1 MDADM
6 GRAATTLTIVF
17 PMWNEESSILLA
29 VDSAKEAGDHLV
41 ETQDID
47 AYDIVIVDD
56 ASTDATGR
64 IADDL
69 HEHDPDGIHVV
80 HHEQNKGLGGSVK
93 TGLAHA
99 TGDLVLY
106 TDADL
111 PCDLMDSLQ
120 KAVRLARIYDAD
132 IVSAYRHDRTAEG
145 PRRAVYS
152 VVYNSMI
159 KFGFGLRV
167 RDVNFAFKLV
177 RRATLDA
184 VAPNLE
190 SDGSF
195 IDAELLIRAHRLGFH
210 VIQFGVDYFPRTRG
224 VSTLSSGST
233 IATIVKEMAELRPKL
248 NAITP
253 EDRAPRRHRRRTT
266 PTTTTTG
273 GHEPKLLI
281 VNADDYGLTE
291 AVSRGILKAHA
302 DGIVTSTSIL
312 TLATGFRTAGKWLI
326 GEDGLGVGV
335 HLAAVGED
343 PPLLAA
349 REIPSLVDGKGRL
362 PRSWKAFIAKAATGR
377 IDPDDVRKE
386 FDAQVEAV
394 EQLGIHP
401 DHLDTHQH
409 LHLWPLVRDVVL
421 DLADAKGI
429 KAVRVPRATTTFPGK
444 GVNRLADALA
454 NAADARGIS
463 HPDDAAGLD
472 EAGSMDATR
481 IARALG
487 RLAAANATAVELSCH
502 PGEHDDPDRPRYRWG
517 YSWGEELAA
526 LTAPATRHHVERHGF
541 VLATYAD
548 LARRPRP
555 L

>member
-29 VDSAKEAGDHLV
+29 VDAAREAGEHLV
-41 ETQDID
+41 ESQDID

-56 ASTDATGR
+56 ASTDATGAM
-64 IADDL
+64 ADEL
-69 HEHDPDGIHVV
+69 HDNDPDHIHVV
-80 HHEQNKGLGGSVK
+80 HHQHNKGLGGSVK

-111 PCDLMDSLQ
+111 PCDLLDGLQ

-152 VVYNSMI
+152 LVYNSMI
-159 KFGFGLRV
+159 RFGFGLRV

-177 RRATLDA
+177 RRPTLDA

-233 IATIVKEMAELRPKL
+233 IATIVKEMAELRPTL

-253 EDRAPRRHRRRTT
+253 GDPAPRRHRRRQTSDDR
-266 PTTTTTG
+266 
-273 GHEPKLLI
+273 EPKQLI

-312 TLATGFRTAGKWLI
+312 TLAPGFATAAKWLI
-326 GEDGLGVGV
+326 GEETLGIGV

-343 PPLLAA
+343 PPLLQAK
-349 REIPSLVDGKGRL
+349 EIPSLVDAKGRL
-362 PRSWKAFIAKAATGR
+362 PRNWKAFIARAATGR
-377 IDPDDVRKE
+377 IDPDDLRKE
-386 FDAQVEAV
+386 FRAQIEAV
-394 EQLGIHP
+394 EQLGIAP

-409 LHLWPLVRDVVL
+409 LHLWPLVRQVVL
-421 DLADAKGI
+421 DLAEHKDI
-429 KAVRVPRATTTFPGK
+429 KAIRVPRATTTFPGK
-444 GVNRLADALA
+444 GVNLLADALA
-454 NAADARGIS
+454 KAADAKDIA
-463 HPDDAAGLD
+463 HPDDAAGVD
-472 EAGSMDATR
+472 EAGAMDATH

-487 RLAAANATAVELSCH
+487 RLAATNAKAVELSCH
-502 PGEHDDPDRPRYRWG
+502 PGEADDPDRTRYRWG
-517 YSWGEELAA
+517 YSWAEELAA
-526 LTAPATRHHVERHGF
+526 LTAPATKHHVERHGF

>member
-1 MDADM
+1 M
-6 GRAATTLTIVF
+6 GRAAETLTMVF
-17 PMWNEESSILLA
+17 PMWNEEQSILLA
-29 VDSAKEAGDHLV
+29 VDAAREAGEHLV
-41 ETQDID
+41 ENDDID

-64 IADDL
+64 MADEL
-69 HEHDPDGIHVV
+69 HEQEPGRIHVV

-152 VVYNSMI
+152 LVYNSMI
-159 KFGFGLRV
+159 RFGFGLRV

-177 RRATLDA
+177 RRRTLDA
-184 VAPNLE
+184 VGPNLE
-190 SDGSF
+190 SEGSF

-233 IATIVKEMAELRPKL
+233 IATIVKEMAALRPTL

-253 EDRAPRRHRRRTT
+253 GDPAPRRHRRR
-266 PTTTTTG
+266 PTTAATND
-273 GHEPKLLI
+273 EPKLLI

-312 TLATGFRTAGKWLI
+312 TLAPGFNTSAKWLV
-326 GEDGLGVGV
+326 GEDSLGVGV

-343 PPLLAA
+343 GPLLQAK
-349 REIPSLVDGKGRL
+349 EIPSLVDAKGRL
-362 PRSWKAFIAKAATGR
+362 PRNWRAFIAKAVTGR
-377 IDPDDVRKE
+377 IDPDDLRKE
-386 FDAQVEAV
+386 FKAQIEAV
-394 EQLGIHP
+394 EQLGITP

-409 LHLWPLVRDVVL
+409 LHLWPLVRQVVL
-421 DLADAKGI
+421 DLAEDKGI

-444 GVNRLADALA
+444 GVNRLADQLA
-454 NAADARGIS
+454 KAADARNIA
-463 HPDDAAGLD
+463 HPGDAAGVD
-472 EAGSMDATR
+472 EAGAMDATR
-481 IARALG
+481 IARALA
-487 RLAAANATAVELSCH
+487 RLAATNAKAVELSCH
-502 PGEHDDPDRPRYRWG
+502 PGEHDDPDRARYEWG

-526 LTAPATRHHVERHGF
+526 LTAPATKHHVERHGF

-548 LARRPRP
+548 LARSPRP